1 MINQPTPEQLAVLS
15 AVERMGYR
23 IADWTNRTVKMPLIW
38 WNRTFMFF
46 IIWLCLGRRLK
57 VHHLERIQHLDA
69 DSRIILA
76 ANHRTFF
83 DFFVITWVNY
93 TFTQM
98 PKRIFFP
105 VRSTFFY
112 DRVIGIVLN
121 FIMGAYSMFPPI
133 MRAAKKKP
141 FNAYALQR
149 ITEELQDQGVIV
161 GFHPEGTRNK
171 DPDHTKLLPA
181 RAGVGEVIRNT
192 PVATTIPVF
201 IAGPTNRVVREFFVN
216 WFAAKK
222 NPVVVYYGA
231 PIETQSF
238 MSSVSNR
245 ALHQE
250 IADHCMKH
258 IVELSEEYRSEY
270 EDIYPIL
277 KRNEA

>member
-1 MINQPTPEQLAVLS
+1 MIKQPTPEQLAVLS
-15 AVERMGYR
+15 PIERFGYK
-23 IADWTNRTVKMPLIW
+23 IADWTNRTLKMPLIW

-57 VHHLERIQHLDA
+57 VHHLERVQHLHP
-69 DSRIILA
+69 DSRIVLA

-93 TFTQM
+93 TFTQL

-133 MRAAKKKP
+133 MRSADKKP

-149 ITEELQDQGVIV
+149 ITDELQDQGVIV

-181 RAGVGEVIRNT
+181 RAGIGEVIRNT
-192 PVATTIPVF
+192 PEATTIPVF

-216 WFAAKK
+216 LFAAKK
-222 NPVVVYYGA
+222 NPVVVYYGS
-231 PIETQSF
+231 PIDTSSF
-238 MSSVSNR
+238 MKTESSR
-245 ALHQE
+245 ELHQQ
-250 IADHCMKH
+250 IANHCMEH
-258 IVELSEEYRSEY
+258 IQALSEEYRIEY
-270 EDIYPIL
+270 QDIYPVL
-277 KRNEA
+277 RRHQA